1 MMKKIILVIIIS
13 ILILSISFSEDT
25 IMNVSINDISFE
37 IDLPVLKVDNHVMV
51 PMKATFRKLGAKIYE
66 GDVITSYY
74 LNTFVKAS
82 PNIHEITINGNPLHH
97 HTELF
102 YQNDDLYV
110 PIEVLVKAFDFT
122 MTTND
127 DQSINLE
134 ANSTI
139 QYTNYDDIHYQEIS
153 FEKEG
158 IRLSLPIFWRKMNE
172 YIYGYDSSYGQITV
186 DLSTRALNDNIDL
199 EYIINVYREH
209 LLMAYEDKV
218 TFTREEQNIY
228 NYLTSN
234 VLYIDLDVNGRLVKQ
249 IVHFIQ
255 TENEV
260 HVIEFKYPSE
270 LSESYMHETFNN
282 IMDSFYIDSSSFDS
296 DKEHY
301 IEFIAA
307 RNFNMT
313 LSSQIYSNMTVE
325 DQFIIEGYFNT
336 DVHVDALV
344 ITVTR
349 GSNSL
354 EFYIPVENNAFY
366 SQIYTPFGLGKHNIK
381 VAISGEE
388 EKIIFDPNKPIDLE
402 PHNINLLQFSVVNL
416 SKESQKYIIPTKFVQ
431 SNHSKIISM
440 SNLLTRKY
448 QTYYS
453 KAKAIFDFVAED
465 IDVLVVNDTNYTA
478 VDVYENFKGTKKEIA
493 FYLAALLR
501 AQNIQAKIVEGNNDY
516 TRHIWVEAYLNGEW
530 IILDP
535 IGDLID
541 LEDPTRGEVF
551 IIPSKFNANRQLYE
565 VRYNN
570 IKILE
575 H

>member
-1 MMKKIILVIIIS
+1 MIKKILLVIIIS

-25 IMNVSINDISFE
+25 IMNVSINDLSFD

-66 GDVITSYY
+66 EDVITSYY

-82 PNIHEITINGNPLHH
+82 PSIHEITINGNILHH

-122 MTTND
+122 LSTKD

-158 IRLSLPIFWRKMNE
+158 IRLSLPIFWRKLNE

-186 DLSTRALNDNIDL
+186 DLSTRALNDNINL
-199 EYIINVYREH
+199 EYIINVYSEH

-249 IVHFIQ
+249 IVHFIP
-255 TENEV
+255 TEKDV

-307 RNFNMT
+307 RNYKMT
-313 LSSQIYSNMTVE
+313 LS
-325 DQFIIEGYFNT
+325 
-336 DVHVDALV
+336 
-344 ITVTR
+344 
-349 GSNSL
+349 
-354 EFYIPVENNAFY
+354 
-366 SQIYTPFGLGKHNIK
+366 
-381 VAISGEE
+381 
-388 EKIIFDPNKPIDLE
+388 
-402 PHNINLLQFSVVNL
+402 
-416 SKESQKYIIPTKFVQ
+416 
-431 SNHSKIISM
+431 
-440 SNLLTRKY
+440 
-448 QTYYS
+448 
-453 KAKAIFDFVAED
+453 
-465 IDVLVVNDTNYTA
+465 
-478 VDVYENFKGTKKEIA
+478 
-493 FYLAALLR
+493 
-501 AQNIQAKIVEGNNDY
+501 
-516 TRHIWVEAYLNGEW
+516 
-530 IILDP
+530 
-535 IGDLID
+535 
-541 LEDPTRGEVF
+541 
-551 IIPSKFNANRQLYE
+551 
-565 VRYNN
+565 
-570 IKILE
+570 
-575 H
+575 